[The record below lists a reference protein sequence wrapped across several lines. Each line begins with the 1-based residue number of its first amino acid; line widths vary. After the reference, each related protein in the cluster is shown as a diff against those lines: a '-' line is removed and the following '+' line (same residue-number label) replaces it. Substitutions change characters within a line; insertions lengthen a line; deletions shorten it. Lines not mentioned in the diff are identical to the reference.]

1 MSEQVSSDKDP
12 DKPEV
17 KMDGDKDRAG
27 LDKQDSVD
35 ASSQLS
41 AAFTE
46 DSLNS
51 GSDKDTR
58 SARTGEED
66 SGGRLRMPGESE
78 ETSDTETD
86 LATTAVLVPSPGSDR
101 SSLERE
107 RQEDLEV
114 FGLHADMF
122 SRYEDREPGQD
133 DEDEEF
139 FFDSDL
145 NLEAS
150 VDDHIVAAELL
161 RPERLDTV
169 EEVSEPPSESVH
181 SLPHDGVRW
190 PEQPSQHTSL
200 STEQLASLNS
210 LDSTSLQTDK
220 EEMFSQAEMEF
231 RNSFRSLDRANILRS
246 QVSDDRS
253 ISTIETLGK
262 KVGLEPEELTYVK
275 NPFEIFQKS
284 QHHLSS
290 LKK

>member
-17 KMDGDKDRAG
+17 KMDGDKERAG

-114 FGLHADMF
+114 FGLHADMY

-169 EEVSEPPSESVH
+169 EEVSEPHSESLQ

-190 PEQPSQHTSL
+190 PEQHSQHTSL
-200 STEQLASLNS
+200 GTGTDILTSLNS
-210 LDSTSLQTDK
+210 LQDHDNDK

-231 RNSFRSLDRANILRS
+231 RNSFRSLERAKSLRS
-246 QVSDDRS
+246 QSSDDR
-253 ISTIETLGK
+253 TLSQSL
-262 KVGLEPEELTYVK
+262 GLQSENLTYES
-275 NPFEIFQKS
+275 NPFEIFHKTSSSS
-284 QHHLSS
+284 QQR
-290 LKK
+290 